1 MHLKWTTSSSTLQPF
16 TYLKIAVEIIVIVES
31 HRAGWN
37 LSYHLVQ
44 WKKLLYSIPAGWS
57 YGSSAFPG
65 SHFFFEWLHTFKS
78 SLNAQKHFIILIWN
92 MLPCNVY
99 LLIQVLWHLSI
110 MRPFQFQQ
118 WNIITSAAG
127 RQGRIH
133 QSYHKQTLQS
143 LSYAKHF
150 TFKAFS
156 VSIISFYFSA
166 SQWEK
171 TVGNS
176 TERCLVPWRLLLR
189 LVTRMGGK

>member
-1 MHLKWTTSSSTLQPF
+1 MHLKRTTSSSTLQPS

-44 WKKLLYSIPAGWS
+44 WKKLVYSTPAGWS

-65 SHFFFEWLHTFKS
+65 SHFFFEWFHMFKS

-110 MRPFQFQQ
+110 MWPFQFQQ

-133 QSYHKQTLQS
+133 QSYHQQTLQPFHMQSIS
-143 LSYAKHF
+143 LSKHF
-150 TFKAFS
+150 LSLLSHFIF
-156 VSIISFYFSA
+156 
-166 SQWEK
+166 QHLNEK
-171 TVGNS
+171 
-176 TERCLVPWRLLLR
+176 RP
-189 LVTRMGGK
+189 